1 MAFVQPWI
9 HPLLN
14 ALKRPTP
21 WRCVSLWWVLLCLGA
36 CSQDEASVELECQ
49 GLEKSHTLTER
60 DGVATVEDTT
70 LTVKRH
76 FSLIQHE
83 LNSVLCDQWD
93 ERQIHCWVE
102 DHPKSKNKTFKKS
115 YVEDFSLNRRDMKV
129 TVSTQKMSQ
138 SETIK
143 IHVDSDFSG
152 ECRASNRIAK
162 PH

>member
-1 MAFVQPWI
+1 MALVQPWI

-102 DHPKSKNKTFKKS
+102 DHPKSKNKTFKKA
-115 YVEDFSLNRRDMKV
+115 SLINARG
-129 TVSTQKMSQ
+129 
-138 SETIK
+138 
-143 IHVDSDFSG
+143 FSG
-152 ECRASNRIAK
+152 GRSPLGEEGPDLGLLSNEIVWQLVFAR
-162 PH
+162 